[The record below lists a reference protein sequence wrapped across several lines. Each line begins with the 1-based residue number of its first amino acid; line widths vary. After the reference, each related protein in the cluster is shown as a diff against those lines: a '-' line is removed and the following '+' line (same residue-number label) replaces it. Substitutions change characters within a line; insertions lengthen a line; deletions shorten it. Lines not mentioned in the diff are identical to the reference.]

1 MLVAVQIGD
10 LELSMKHAIKR
21 CVRMCTRTRIRN
33 LYRSCRTHVKFEQGV
48 VNTDVVLKICTLA
61 FPTLWVSCSTPFCI
75 SLTDIL
81 IRTGV
86 FSCTL
91 IDRLL
96 AFCVLTWPSVLA
108 LQWVS
113 TPRWLAFFRVLT
125 SLAVCALHWK
135 NVSSPCW
142 LCALTYL
149 TVLALQD
156 VSASR

>member
-1 MLVAVQIGD
+1 MLVAVQMGD
-10 LELSMKHAIKR
+10 LELSMKQAIKR

-33 LYRSCRTHVKFEQGV
+33 LYRSYRTHVKFEQGG

-75 SLTDIL
+75 SSPDDIL

-96 AFCVLTWPSVLA
+96 AFCVLTWSSVLA

-113 TPRWLAFFRVLT
+113 ALAFFGCPDLSLRPGSAACGCP
-125 SLAVCALHWK
+125 SLARILSVF
-135 NVSSPCW
+135 
-142 LCALTYL
+142 
-149 TVLALQD
+149 
-156 VSASR
+156 